1 MHGAGKRRFS
11 ADSRMVSVVDY
22 GVKNAVNLPLDYL
35 VVPNN
40 LLLSLIGAPSLIS
53 TPNTLSYAREDH
65 HANPDKQRAQ
75 PSSLCSLFH
84 AFFQLSEKGYKPL
97 LWHAKDVKSAFTQN
111 IAT

>member
-40 LLLSLIGAPSLIS
+40 LLLSLSHRRTAAYTSQKHIYCTRA
-53 TPNTLSYAREDH
+53 TPRVTPVGKGIPRN
-65 HANPDKQRAQ
+65 
-75 PSSLCSLFH
+75 SSS
-84 AFFQLSEKGYKPL
+84 
-97 LWHAKDVKSAFTQN
+97 
-111 IAT
+111 